1 MDPITTTILAA
12 GVPVLTE
19 LVKSIGGAVG
29 RRFAGLSVDDQIKL
43 QQAEVGRLQALAQ
56 LDAPAGVP
64 SPWVVDLRASFRYVS
79 AAVLIGVGCAVVLY
93 GVVNAQAG
101 VVDIGAQI
109 AGFPFGF
116 VFGER
121 MILTLK
127 AGAK

>member
-19 LVKSIGGAVG
+19 IVKSVGGALG

-43 QQAEVGRLQALAQ
+43 QQAEVSRLQALAQ
-56 LDAPAGVP
+56 LDMPAGTP
-64 SPWVVDLRASFRYVS
+64 SGWVVDLRASFRYVS
-79 AAVLIGVGCAVVLY
+79 AAVLIGVGCAAVLY
-93 GVVNAQAG
+93 GLANNAPQI
-101 VVDIGAQI
+101 VDIGGQI

-116 VFGER
+116 IFGER
-121 MILTLK
+121 MVLTLK